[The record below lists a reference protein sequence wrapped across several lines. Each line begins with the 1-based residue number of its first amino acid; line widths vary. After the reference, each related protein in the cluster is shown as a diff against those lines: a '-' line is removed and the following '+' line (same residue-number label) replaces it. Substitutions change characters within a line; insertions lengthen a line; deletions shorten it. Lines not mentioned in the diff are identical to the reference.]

1 MFINQMSCDRG
12 LLQIPLRQLLF
23 VNGANLN
30 AVAKHSGFPQWKD
43 SIGCEEI
50 CDYRITE
57 ENKKFH
63 SVLS

>member
-1 MFINQMSCDRG
+1 MVQNPNDI
-12 LLQIPLRQLLF
+12 
-23 VNGANLN
+23 
-30 AVAKHSGFPQWKD
+30 AKQSLFPQWKD

-50 CDYRITE
+50 CDYIINK